1 MFSRLEVYAEKM
13 SQISKNNYILHRNI
27 KQTLKG
33 DISVNK
39 LVLLMYLLHN
49 MRLSS
54 TSMLNEQGRFWNRE
68 GNEYH
73 QFEGYFSQNL

>member
-1 MFSRLEVYAEKM
+1 M
-13 SQISKNNYILHRNI
+13 SQILKNNYILHRNI
-27 KQTLKG
+27 KQTLKS
-33 DISVNK
+33 DFSVNK